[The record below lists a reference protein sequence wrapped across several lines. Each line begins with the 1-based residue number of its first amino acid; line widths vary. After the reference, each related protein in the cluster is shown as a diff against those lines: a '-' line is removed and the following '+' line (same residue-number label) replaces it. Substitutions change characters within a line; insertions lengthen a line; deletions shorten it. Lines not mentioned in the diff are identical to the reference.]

1 VTIGKAGQAD
11 HGQLAPVTRPRHDD
25 VALGR
30 ALRRAWIGYRRRLDE
45 TLAAAGFG
53 DGGFPDGRVLRIC
66 SRSPGVTISRIGRE
80 LAITRQGA
88 AKIVS
93 GLRDRGYVTLTPSP
107 TDGREK
113 FVTLTPRALDYLST
127 QRRAA
132 RSIERQLRSEIGS
145 RPFDSLHLLLAVLG
159 GDSQLG
165 MKEYVSE
172 ATGVR
177 KPSGR

>member
-1 VTIGKAGQAD
+1 
-11 HGQLAPVTRPRHDD
+11 
-25 VALGR
+25 
-30 ALRRAWIGYRRRLDE
+30 
-45 TLAAAGFG
+45 
-53 DGGFPDGRVLRIC
+53 
-66 SRSPGVTISRIGRE
+66 VTISRIGRE

-93 GLRDRGYVTLTPSP
+93 GLRDRGYVTLTRSP

-113 FVTLTPRALDYLST
+113 FVTLTPQALDYLST

-159 GDSQLG
+159 GDSQLR
-165 MKEYVSE
+165 MKEYVSQ
-172 ATGVR
+172 AAGVSE
-177 KPSGR
+177 PSGR